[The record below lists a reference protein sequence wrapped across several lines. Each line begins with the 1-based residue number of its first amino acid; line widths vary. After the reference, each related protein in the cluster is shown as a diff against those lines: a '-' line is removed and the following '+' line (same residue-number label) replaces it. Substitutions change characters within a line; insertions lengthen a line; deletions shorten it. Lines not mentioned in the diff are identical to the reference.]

1 MIYLRERLT
10 RFQQG
15 EFHPERAGSMFYPG
29 DARVP
34 EALRTDEFLLR
45 PLRATDVTLDYD
57 AVISSRAELLLGS
70 GGTWPREGFT
80 LEENLADLERHEQEH
95 RDRVAFTYTVMNPA
109 ETECLG
115 CLYIGPLER
124 LLGHDGGS
132 GEYLS
137 DRTAYVSFWVRQS
150 RLADRLDRR
159 LLQALIPWF
168 QHEWAF
174 LHIMF
179 IAQKVEERYI
189 RLFEEMGLRF
199 LYSLRPRQPF
209 LDVALAY
216 LLEPILNF

>member
-1 MIYLRERLT
+1 
-10 RFQQG
+10 
-15 EFHPERAGSMFYPG
+15 MFYPG

-34 EALRTDEFLLR
+34 EVLRTDEFLVR
-45 PLRATDVTLDYD
+45 PLRATDVQLDYD

-80 LEENLADLERHEQEH
+80 LEENLADLQRHEQEH
-95 RDRVAFTYTVMNPA
+95 RDRVAFTYTIMNPA

-115 CLYIGPLER
+115 CIYIGPLER
-124 LLGHDGGS
+124 LLGHEGGS

-137 DRTAYVSFWVRQS
+137 ESTAYVSFWVRKTQ
-150 RLADRLDRR
+150 LADHLDRR

-168 QHEWAF
+168 QNEWAF
-174 LHIMF
+174 FHVLF
-179 IAQKVEERYI
+179 IAQKIEERQI

-209 LDVALAY
+209 FDVVFAY
-216 LLEPILNF
+216 LLEPNLVRTTQSG

>member
-1 MIYLRERLT
+1 
-10 RFQQG
+10 
-15 EFHPERAGSMFYPG
+15 MFYPG

-34 EALRTDEFLLR
+34 EVLRTDEFVVR
-45 PLRATDVTLDYD
+45 PLRATDVTLDYN

-95 RDRVAFTYTVMNPA
+95 RARVAFTYTVMNPA

-115 CLYIGPLER
+115 CIYIGPLER
-124 LLGHDGGS
+124 LLGHDGES

-137 DRTAYVSFWVRQS
+137 DNAAYVSFWVRQS

-159 LLQALIPWF
+159 LLQALLSWF
-168 QHEWAF
+168 QNEWAF
-174 LHIMF
+174 AHVLF
-179 IAQKVEERYI
+179 IAQKIEERQV
-189 RLFEEMGLRF
+189 RLYEEMGLRL

-209 LDVALAY
+209 FDIVFAY
-216 LLEPILNF
+216 LLGVSLRKLSPAAK